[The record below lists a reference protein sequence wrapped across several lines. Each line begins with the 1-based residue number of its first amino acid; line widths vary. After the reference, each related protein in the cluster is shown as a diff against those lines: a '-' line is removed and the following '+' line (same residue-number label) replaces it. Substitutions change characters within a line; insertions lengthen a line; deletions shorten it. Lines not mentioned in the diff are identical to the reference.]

1 MPLQHCVC
9 AENTFFLLHRLTVCN
24 FPHYKHQSLEMK
36 NISKTPYIFY
46 RVYFIIN
53 NKKNLSHQLLKLKDA
68 TWAQRSAQ
76 TEHLVDLGFKW
87 TYVTN

>member
-1 MPLQHCVC
+1 M
-9 AENTFFLLHRLTVCN
+9 
-24 FPHYKHQSLEMK
+24 
-36 NISKTPYIFY
+36 SKTPYIFY

-53 NKKNLSHQLLKLKDA
+53 NKTNLSHQLLKLKDA
-68 TWAQRSAQ
+68 IWAQRSAQ